1 MALES
6 VNGRQTFFGALPDKN
21 VYGAEKAGSG
31 SVKELIFEFDY
42 TDLPA
47 RDADNEMLAAIPA
60 TATIIAADMKVTTG
74 WVGGTSLSAGTAI
87 AAGGGTPD
95 VDSLITAVQGAVA
108 NMNVA
113 GDYVQGTATEAA
125 IQAATPFTTRMAV
138 TVTAVGTYT
147 AGAAVLKV
155 QYIAL

>member
-6 VNGRQTFFGALPDKN
+6 VGGRQTFFGALPTYN
-21 VYGAEKAGSG
+21 IYGGEKAGAG
-31 SVKELIFEFDY
+31 SVKELIFPFDFNS
-42 TDLPA
+42 LPA
-47 RDADNEMLAAIPA
+47 RDADNRMLATIPA
-60 TATIIAADMKVTTG
+60 SATVLAADLKVTTG

-87 AAGGGTPD
+87 EAGGGTPD
-95 VDSLITAVQGAVA
+95 VDSLITATQGAVA

-125 IQAATPFTTRMAV
+125 IQAATPFTTEMAV

-155 QYIAL
+155 QYIV